1 MLRVLD
7 GTAKAFMGG
16 AIIVGIV
23 VTILLLVPFVFPILN
38 EQTIITYQDRLV
50 VIVVVWIFI
59 ALFLVVGL
67 LERYQSHTLLLEEEE
82 IPDVYSTAP

>member
-23 VTILLLVPFVFPILN
+23 VTILLLVPFVFPILS
-38 EQTIITYQDRLV
+38 EQTIITYQDRFV

-67 LERYQSHTLLLEEEE
+67 LERHQSHTLLLEEEE

>member
-38 EQTIITYQDRLV
+38 EQTSITYQDRLV
-50 VIVVVWIFI
+50 VSIVVWIFI
-59 ALFLVVGL
+59 ALFLVVGW
-67 LERYQSHTLLLEEEE
+67 LEMYRSYNLRSKEEE
-82 IPDVYSTAP
+82 IPEVYSTAP

>member
-23 VTILLLVPFVFPILN
+23 VTILLLVPFVFSILS
-38 EQTIITYQDRLV
+38 EQTNITHQDRLV
-50 VIVVVWIFI
+50 IIVVIWIFI
-59 ALFLVVGL
+59 VLFLGIGW
-67 LERYQSHTLLLEEEE
+67 LEMYRSYDLFLKEEDV
-82 IPDVYSTAP
+82 PDLYSTAP